1 LIGQLRKKVM
11 NFNFRREFVKTVF
24 AVLLFLGPHTLANAQ
39 SVHEVVHFPTGVM
52 PSANTDA
59 ATALGAPIWGHLSRP
74 KRQGP
79 HPAIVLMHGCGGIQQ
94 SHLNWASQLND
105 AGYVTLVVDSFR
117 PRSVIRQCQ
126 GDRLS
131 ATTAAGR
138 VLDAYGALEFL
149 SSQSYVDQ
157 NRIGLIGWSHGGRA
171 ALAAVSKNGAGSRF
185 PNSFKAVATF
195 YPYCIPGRKFSVPVM
210 VLIGEKDD
218 WTPASECS
226 KLAAN
231 NAGQGPEVDLVLYP
245 NAFHAFDD
253 PTIGSGFYIPGA
265 LGHKHWLQ
273 YDPKAFAD
281 AKNRITSFFSDRL

>member
-1 LIGQLRKKVM
+1 M
-11 NFNFRREFVKTVF
+11 NFSFRRKFVKTVS
-24 AVLLFLGPHTLANAQ
+24 AVLLLFGSHSLANAQ

-52 PSANTDA
+52 PSVDTSNSANTE
-59 ATALGAPIWGHLSRP
+59 TPKALGAPIWGHLGRP
-74 KRQGP
+74 KGQGP
-79 HPAIVLMHGCGGIQQ
+79 HPAIVLLHGCGGIQQ
-94 SHLNWASQLND
+94 SHFNWASRLNE

-117 PRSVIRQCQ
+117 PRSVIGQCD

-149 SSQSYVDQ
+149 SGQSYVDK

-185 PNSFKAVATF
+185 PNSFKAAATF

-210 VLIGEKDD
+210 ILIGEKDD

-231 NAGQGPEVDLVLYP
+231 NAGESPEVELVLYP
-245 NAFHAFDD
+245 DAFHAFDD
-253 PTIGSGFYIPGA
+253 PTIGSGFFIPGA
-265 LGHKHWLQ
+265 LGQRHWLQ
-273 YDPKAFAD
+273 YDPNAFAG
-281 AKNRITSFFSDRL
+281 AKKRLTSFFSSRL